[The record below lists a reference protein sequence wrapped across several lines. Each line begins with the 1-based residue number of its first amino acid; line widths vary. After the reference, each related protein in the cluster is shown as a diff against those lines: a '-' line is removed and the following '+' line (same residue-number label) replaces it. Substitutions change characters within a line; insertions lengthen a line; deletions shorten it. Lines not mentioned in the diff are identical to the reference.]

1 MKSCLFFAE
10 AQTLK
15 AIKRSPDPSYVN
27 LGDTLIL
34 NVTYTYNSTDNRVGV
49 TWRNS
54 KGEVYMKK
62 VALVEKTSP
71 IKEHHYLDKQYW
83 C

>member
-15 AIKRSPDPSYVN
+15 AIKRSPDRSYVS

-34 NVTYTYNSTDNRVGV
+34 NVTYEYNGTDNRVGV
-49 TWRNS
+49 IWRDS
-54 KGEVYMKK
+54 KGEVLYELNYM
-62 VALVEKTSP
+62 TM
-71 IKEHHYLDKQYW
+71 EHTQYSAH